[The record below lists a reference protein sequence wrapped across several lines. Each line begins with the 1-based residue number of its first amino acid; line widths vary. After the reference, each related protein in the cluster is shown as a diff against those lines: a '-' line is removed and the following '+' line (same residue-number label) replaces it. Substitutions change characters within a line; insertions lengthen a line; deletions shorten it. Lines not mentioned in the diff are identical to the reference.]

1 MRELLRLFTPP
12 EWSEWHWLARIVY
25 FVVFIGIMVPVWLFA
40 RWLSEA
46 LFPGS

>member
-1 MRELLRLFTPP
+1 MKELLRLFTPP
-12 EWSEWHWLARIVY
+12 EWFEWHWLARIVY
-25 FVVFIGIMVPVWLFA
+25 FVVFIGIMTPVWFFA